1 MGSTRLSRRDLL
13 AQAGSLAALGCIGG
27 PAEAAAVQTPGG
39 LPKGVT
45 PFRIEIPKA
54 RIDRII
60 AQLGDVEWPDA
71 PEDADPWAYG
81 TSLAVM
87 KDLVQHWRTQVRLE
101 GQAGAHE
108 PAATVQGARR
118 GLRHPLRARARLR
131 PEPAADRL
139 QPRVAEHVPGVCEG
153 RRAAGASRKARR
165 PGRRRLLG
173 RRPVASRL
181 CVLVQTAQADR
192 RADDGA
198 ALGPV
203 DDRRPRLS
211 RLHRAGR
218 RPRIHHFP
226 RDRLSGRELP
236 RDPPQ
241 PPARHR
247 RTVSHRPRRRRRK
260 RSARTGRKSRAPTWR
275 SSARSR

>member
-13 AQAGSLAALGCIGG
+13 AQAGSLAALGCIGA

-54 RIDRII
+54 RIDRIT

-87 KDLVQHWRTQVRLE
+87 KDLVQYWRTRYDW
-101 GQAGAHE
+101 
-108 PAATVQGARR
+108 
-118 GLRHPLRARARLR
+118 RARQARMNQLPQFKAR
-131 PEPAADRL
+131 VEGYDIHFVHVRGSGAESAADRL
-139 QPRVAEHVPGVCEG
+139 QPRVAEHLPGVREG
-153 RRAAGASRKARR
+153 RRAAGAPGKARR
-165 PGRRRLLG
+165 PHRRRLLG

-181 CVLVQTAQADR
+181 RVLVQTAQANR

-218 RPRIHHFP
+218 RPRLHHFP
-226 RDRLSGRELP
+226 RDRLSG
-236 RDPPQ
+236 
-241 PPARHR
+241 ARTAAR
-247 RTVSHRPRRRRRK
+247 STSTTCSASAGRQSRPRRRRRK

>member
-27 PAEAAAVQTPGG
+27 PGRSGGRANTWRAAQRRDAVPDRHPEGAHRSDHRAARRRRVAGRAGRRGSVGLRHQPGG
-39 LPKGVT
+39 DEGPG
-45 PFRIEIPKA
+45 PA
-54 RIDRII
+54 
-60 AQLGDVEWPDA
+60 
-71 PEDADPWAYG
+71 
-81 TSLAVM
+81 LA
-87 KDLVQHWRTQVRLE
+87 HEVRLE
-101 GQAGAHE
+101 GPAGAHE
-108 PAATVQGARR
+108 PAAAVQGARR

-181 CVLVQTAQADR
+181 RVLVQTAQADR

-247 RTVSHRPRRRRRK
+247 RTVGHRPRRRRRK